1 MMTQPLRRAFNVA
14 LVMVIACAVSFGCSF
29 SHSSKGSSDSSKS
42 SSDSSGSS
50 SGGDTAQFQKDVE
63 QYTEAFVEAGGQ
75 REQGFFTGLGDLARK
90 RGISDWESEPGT
102 WQAIGR
108 GLGRTHVNDAQVAA
122 FETAWADG
130 DPARQSAMAKGF
142 DETR

>member
-14 LVMVIACAVSFGCSF
+14 LVIACAASFGCSF

-50 SGGDTAQFQKDVE
+50 SGGDTARFQKDVE

-108 GLGRTHVNDAQVAA
+108 GLGRTHVNDAQVTAY
-122 FETAWADG
+122 ETAWADG
-130 DPARQSAMAKGF
+130 DPTRQSAMAKGF
-142 DETR
+142 AETR